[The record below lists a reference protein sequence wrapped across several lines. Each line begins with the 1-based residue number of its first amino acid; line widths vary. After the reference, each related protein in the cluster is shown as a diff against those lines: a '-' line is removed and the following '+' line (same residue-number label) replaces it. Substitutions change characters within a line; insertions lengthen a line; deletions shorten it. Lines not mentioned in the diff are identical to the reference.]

1 MTTRIEAIRTEG
13 LGDTT
18 YVLIHDGQAV
28 VIDPQRDIDR
38 FERVIDD
45 AHSEARLVIETH
57 LHNDYVSGGRD
68 LATSL
73 DAELLMPAG
82 AAPVF
87 RHSPAFHHEDIDL
100 GVMTIRPIHTPGH
113 TPEHMSYVV
122 LIDGREMAV
131 FSGGSLLVG
140 SAGRCDLLGD
150 DRADSLARLQYRSV
164 HRLASLPGPTELY
177 PTHGAGSFCTTTQA
191 ASYSSTIES
200 EIANNPVLAYEDED
214 SFVKGELSGLVRYPT
229 YYRHM
234 GPINLTGRDQ
244 PDLDVQILDRVPE
257 GTTVIDARPRVD
269 YAKGHLPGSLSIEL
283 GDSFGTWVGW
293 LTEFDSPLTLV
304 LNEDQDQDDAI
315 RHLIRIGYDNVRGI
329 VRPNEDFSE
338 SFRTVDTDAFADAVA
353 SGAQVL
359 DVRAQHEWESGT
371 IEGSTLTYLPDLDP
385 RSMGVL
391 DPEEPVWVL
400 CASGYR
406 AVAAA
411 SMLHNMGYEP
421 VALSSDGATEVLA
434 ATSKRS

>member
-28 VIDPQRDIDR
+28 VVDPQRDIDR
-38 FERVIDD
+38 FERVIND
-45 AHSEARLVIETH
+45 ANAEARLVIETH

-73 DAELLMPAG
+73 GAELLMPAG

-87 RHSPAFHHEDIDL
+87 RHTPAFHYEDIYL
-100 GVMTIRPIHTPGH
+100 GAMTIRPIHTPGH

-122 LIDGREMAV
+122 LIDGQEKGV

-150 DRADSLARLQYRSV
+150 ERAESLARLQYQSV

-191 ASYSSTIES
+191 ASYSSTIAS
-200 EIANNPVLAYEDED
+200 EIAGNPVLAYEDED

-234 GPINLTGRDQ
+234 GPINLTGLDL
-244 PDLDVQILDRVPE
+244 PDFDVQVLDRVPE
-257 GTTVIDARPRVD
+257 GTTVVDARPRVD
-269 YAKGHLPGSLSIEL
+269 YAKGHLPGSLSVEL
-283 GDSFGTWVGW
+283 GENFGTWVGW
-293 LTEFDSPLTLV
+293 LIEFDTPLTLV
-304 LNEDQDQDDAI
+304 LDEDQDQDDAI
-315 RHLIRIGYDNVRGI
+315 RQLIRIGYDDVRGI
-329 VRPNEDFSE
+329 VRPNSGFSE
-338 SFRTVDTDAFADAVA
+338 SFQTVDAGAFADAIA
-353 SGAQVL
+353 SGVQVL

-371 IEGSTLTYLPDLDP
+371 IEGSTLTYLPDVGS
-385 RSMGVL
+385 RSLGSL

-411 SMLHNMGYEP
+411 SMLHNMGFEP
-421 VALSSDGATEVLA
+421 VALSSGGATEVLA
-434 ATSKRS
+434 VTSKRS